1 MHFQTLII
9 TSYMYL
15 TNKAEIYKEFNILL
29 ENLFSVK
36 KKLLASKNY
45 IFFKLLSHAGKFG
58 FTELFS
64 LSIMKLLEP
73 HKFLELFYKRSLKKI

>member
-1 MHFQTLII
+1 MPMHLQTLII

-45 IFFKLLSHAGKFG
+45 IFFQIIIARREIWFYRIVFFINNEAFRTTQVFRTLL
-58 FTELFS
+58 
-64 LSIMKLLEP
+64 
-73 HKFLELFYKRSLKKI
+73 